1 MPAPTIACVQIP
13 RFAVEVERQ
22 RSFGPGQDRL
32 HDIGSRLVLIGE
44 ATVFDCSLGADA
56 SGVQPGMRM
65 SEAIGL
71 CGRAVVLAP
80 DVPYYE
86 RRAEEVMD
94 FLGGL
99 SPVVEGAGLGVAY
112 LSLKGLPVDHEAFA
126 EELIASLHLRC
137 GFMASAGLANGKFAA
152 RVAACAATRPGAVK
166 IVPSNEEA
174 DFLAPLSIDHLPADE
189 ATRWRLRLLG
199 LETMGDIA
207 KLPLGAFQAQ
217 FGHEGRR
224 CWELAGGIDSEP
236 LIARVKEEIVV
247 RRLQMPSPSVSLDA
261 ILVGVERLVHSAYS
275 DPERGN
281 RWVRKV
287 VVRGT
292 LEAGG
297 TWELPVAFR
306 EALAS
311 PRDAWSAIK
320 GAIMRRPP
328 ERPVEEL
335 EVELVGLSAESG
347 KQASMFEGKGKLWR
361 QVQEAVHQLEN
372 QRERPSIGKVIAL
385 DPRSRIPERRS
396 ALGNLMYKVMY
407 NSRHGTDGSQADIH

>member
-1 MPAPTIACVQIP
+1 VHIP

-22 RSFGPGQDRL
+22 RSFGPAQDRL

-56 SGVQPGMRM
+56 SGVRQGMRM

-80 DVPYYE
+80 DAPFYE
-86 RRAEEVMD
+86 RRFGAVMD
-94 FLGGL
+94 SLSEL
-99 SPVVEGAGLGVAY
+99 SPVVERAGLGAAY
-112 LSLKGLPVDHEAFA
+112 LSLKGLPVAREAFA
-126 EELIASLHLRC
+126 EELIASLHLKI

-152 RVAACAATRPGAVK
+152 RVAAITTRPGLTK
-166 IVPSNEEA
+166 IVPAGDEA
-174 DFLAPLSIDHLPADE
+174 DYLAPLSIDHLPADD

-217 FGHEGRR
+217 FGPEGKR
-224 CWELAGGIDSEP
+224 CWELASGIDSEP
-236 LIARVKEEIVV
+236 LTARVKEESVV
-247 RRLQMPSPSVSLDA
+247 RRLQMPSPSVSLDT
-261 ILVGVERLVHSAYS
+261 ILIGVERLVHAAYS
-275 DPERGN
+275 DPERGS
-281 RWVRKV
+281 RWVRKA

-292 LEAGG
+292 LETGG
-297 TWELPVAFR
+297 TWELPIAFR

-311 PRDAWSAIK
+311 PRDAWFAIK
-320 GAIMRRPP
+320 AAIMRRPP

-347 KQASMFEGKGKLWR
+347 KQAAMFEGKGKLWR
-361 QVQEAVHQLEN
+361 QVQEAVRQLET
-372 QRERPSIGKVIAL
+372 QREQPSLGKVIPL
-385 DPRSRIPERRS
+385 DPRSRIPERRL
-396 ALGNLMYKVMY
+396 AL
-407 NSRHGTDGSQADIH
+407 ADMTSKLVDSNH

>member
-1 MPAPTIACVQIP
+1 MPAPTIVCVHIP

-22 RSFGPGQDRL
+22 RRS
-32 HDIGSRLVLIGE
+32 DIGSRLVLIGE

-56 SGVQPGMRM
+56 SGVRPGMRM

-71 CGRAVVLAP
+71 CGKAVVLAP

-86 RRAEEVMD
+86 RRAEEVLD

-112 LSLKGLPVDHEAFA
+112 LSLKGLPLVHEAFV
-126 EELIASLHLRC
+126 EELISSLHLGH

-152 RVAACAATRPGAVK
+152 RVAAGVTRPGAVK
-166 IVPSNEEA
+166 IVPVGEEGA
-174 DFLAPLSIDHLPADE
+174 FLAPLSIDHLPADE

-217 FGHEGRR
+217 FGPAGRR
-224 CWELAGGIDSEP
+224 WWELASGIDSEP
-236 LIARVKEEIVV
+236 LTARVKEDAVV

-261 ILVGVERLVHSAYS
+261 ILIGVERLVHSAYS

-281 RWVRKV
+281 RWVRKA
-287 VVRGT
+287 VVRGI
-292 LEAGG
+292 LEGGG

-311 PRDAWSAIK
+311 PDAAWSAIK

-347 KQASMFEGKGKLWR
+347 KQATMFEGKGKLWR
-361 QVQEAVHQLEN
+361 QVQEAVRQLET
-372 QRERPSIGKVIAL
+372 QRERPSLGKVIAL
-385 DPRSRIPERRS
+385 DPRSRIPERRA
-396 ALGNLMYKVMY
+396 AL
-407 NSRHGTDGSQADIH
+407 ADLANRLADSNR